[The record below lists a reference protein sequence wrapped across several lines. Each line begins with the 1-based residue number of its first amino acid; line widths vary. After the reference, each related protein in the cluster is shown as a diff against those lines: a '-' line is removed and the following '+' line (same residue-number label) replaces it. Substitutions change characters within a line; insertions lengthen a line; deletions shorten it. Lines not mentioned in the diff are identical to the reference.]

1 MSEEIFSLEP
11 LGFSKY
17 GITKSGEVYSNY
29 NKAFMKPSRDKRG
42 YYRVKLA
49 SDNGIYLTIPI
60 HRLVAK
66 RFIDNPENKSQ
77 VDHIDGNK
85 TNNSVSNLRW
95 ATNLE
100 NAHFAMDT
108 GLMHHAVFKSEDI
121 VRSICERLQ
130 NGESVAEIS
139 RSTGYSYAA
148 IQAIKLGRNWRHISK
163 EYNIPLYPYDLSR
176 PSPQQIEKLCELIA
190 SGATNKTILE
200 LLPGVSIDT
209 ITRTR
214 SGRIHKSV
222 MEKFNN
228 SR

>member
-29 NKAFMKPSRDKRG
+29 NKAFMKPSKDKRG

-49 SDNGIYLTIPI
+49 SDNGIQLTIPI

-66 RFIDNPENKSQ
+66 RFIDNPENKPQ
-77 VDHIDGNK
+77 VDHIDGN
-85 TNNSVSNLRW
+85 TMN
-95 ATNLE
+95 
-100 NAHFAMDT
+100 T
-108 GLMHHAVFKSEDI
+108 GLMHHAVFKSEDT

-200 LLPGVSIDT
+200 LLPGVSNDT

-214 SGRIHKSV
+214 SGKIHKSV